1 MISNVFSSN
10 PTNYDHSTFG
20 KRKRKELKNCR
31 ITEANGAEI
40 TSPHI
45 LDMTDCNFESK
56 VPP

>member
-1 MISNVFSSN
+1 MIIALL
-10 PTNYDHSTFG
+10 G
-20 KRKRKELKNCR
+20 KEKGKNFKNCR

-56 VPP
+56 GPP